1 MGMTVH
7 RFDDVEAFMAL
18 AGPFL
23 LEREAEHNLLLG
35 IVGQLASPGTT
46 MERGSTCL
54 AVTGDDRTVVGAAL
68 HAPPYN
74 PVLSQVD
81 DLEAVDALV
90 DSLRADR
97 PPGLL
102 GPSAAAARFVERWRT
117 STGQRAELEMAQR
130 AFRLDRVL
138 PLARRAP
145 GAWRFAEERDQP
157 LLSRWMRDFQEEALP
172 AGSHLEEV
180 EPLVDRW
187 IRRIGRTLYLWEDGD
202 GPVSVVGVGGATP
215 NSIRVGPVYT
225 PRQHRGRG
233 YATALTASASQ
244 DQLDR
249 GRRFCT
255 LFTDLANP
263 TSNRIYRA
271 IGYEPVYDM
280 DQYRFHPA

>member
-1 MGMTVH
+1 MTVH
-7 RFDDVEAFMAL
+7 RFADVEAFMAL

-35 IVGQLASPGTT
+35 IVGQPG
-46 MERGSTCL
+46 GSTSNERVTCL
-54 AVTGDDRTVVGAAL
+54 VVTHRDGTVAGAAL
-68 HAPPYN
+68 HAPPYH

-90 DSLRADR
+90 NSLRAEHL
-97 PPGLL
+97 PGLL
-102 GPSAAAARFVERWRT
+102 GPTAAAARFVERWRT
-117 STGQRAELEMAQR
+117 ATGQRAELEMAQR
-130 AFRLDRVL
+130 AFRLDRVM

-145 GAWRFAEERDQP
+145 GTWRLAEERDHP
-157 LLSRWMRDFQEEALP
+157 LLSRWMHDFQEESLP
-172 AGSHLEEV
+172 AGSDLEKV

-187 IRRIGRTLYLWEDGD
+187 IRGIGRTLYVWEDGD

-215 NSIRVGPVYT
+215 NSIRIGPVYT
-225 PRQHRGRG
+225 PPEHRGRG
-233 YATALTASASQ
+233 YATTLTASASQ

-280 DQYRFHPA
+280 DQYRFLSG